1 MSNKP
6 VANLL
11 AEIIKTKLKAGNT
24 NGKKE
29 LEKIAQNI
37 GKLKQRLKNA
47 KDLML
52 DGEFSAAEY
61 RDMKIEIESEI
72 DELNRQEL
80 NIRESHTNYDAKIDD
95 CVDVLLNL
103 DRYFVV
109 KNTEVKQRIIG
120 SMFPEKLYFK
130 DNQYR
135 TTKINEAVELFS
147 LKHKGL
153 GQKKGGKKT
162 ELSVSSLRVV
172 PVGERSYYE
181 VDDFH
186 KILEFTGLLEPLTD

>member
-172 PVGERSYYE
+172 PPG
-181 VDDFH
+181 
-186 KILEFTGLLEPLTD
+186 IEPGTQGFSVLCSTN

>member
-1 MSNKP
+1 M
-6 VANLL
+6 VLFY
-11 AEIIKTKLKAGNT
+11 T
-24 NGKKE
+24 GKKE
-29 LEKIAQNI
+29 LEKIAQSI

-61 RDMKIEIESEI
+61 RDMKIEIEGEI
-72 DELNRQEL
+72 EALNREEL
-80 NIRESHTNYDAKIDD
+80 NIRESFENYDAKIDD

-103 DRYFVV
+103 DKYFVV

-135 TTKINEAVELFS
+135 TTKINEAVELFA
-147 LKHKGL
+147 LKYKGL
-153 GQKKGGKKT
+153 GQKKGGKNFDVSK
-162 ELSVSSLRVV
+162 SSLRV
-172 PVGERSYYE
+172 ESE
-181 VDDFH
+181 Q
-186 KILEFTGLLEPLTD
+186 IEPYLRNLKMVSQLRALTPLITVH